1 MEIKTNAHKKRLI
14 KMWLWLVF
22 VAIILIGFVSTL
34 LILNYGDRAG
44 IVYTFGIMLILCC
57 VGFFPYI
64 IFMTKF
70 LELLSTQKVFF
81 SEKYLLFYFTRR
93 DGGPEGF
100 GEQHFYDLKKEVSK
114 VKKNRLFISVKGV
127 FQTKTEG
134 FPTLEMQ
141 NPDDEASKL
150 TFDEQVGLI
159 YFEDSYL
166 KKKTLRILRVF
177 DKDEEELLL
186 KLISE
191 EKVEIPEENT
201 EDIPEEVE
209 EIPEEKTEETT
220 ENKEETADVN

>member
-1 MEIKTNAHKKRLI
+1 MEIKTNPRKKRILKI
-14 KMWLWLVF
+14 WLWLVF
-22 VAIILIGFVSTL
+22 TALLSITFVSTL
-34 LILNYGDRAG
+34 LILNYGENPAV
-44 IVYTFGIMLILCC
+44 VYVFGILALLSSLA
-57 VGFFPYI
+57 FFPYI
-64 IFMTKF
+64 IFMTKL

-100 GEQHFYDLKKEVSK
+100 GEQHFYDLKKQASK
-114 VKKNRLFISVKGV
+114 IKKNRIFISVKGV

-141 NPDDEASKL
+141 NPDDEPSKL

-166 KKKTLRILRVF
+166 KNKTLRILRVF
-177 DKDEEELLL
+177 NKDDEELLL

-191 EKVEIPEENT
+191 EKEIIEEA
-201 EDIPEEVE
+201 EESQQE
-209 EIPEEKTEETT
+209 EIEETT
-220 ENKEETADVN
+220 ENKQETAEVQ

>member
-1 MEIKTNAHKKRLI
+1 MEIKTNPHKIRLI

-22 VAIILIGFVSTL
+22 VAIILVGFVSTL
-34 LILNYGDRAG
+34 LILNYGDKAG
-44 IVYTFGIMLILCC
+44 IVYTFGVLLILCC

-100 GEQHFYDLKKEVSK
+100 GEQHFYDLKKDVSK
-114 VKKNRLFISVKGV
+114 IKKNRLFISVKGT

-177 DKDEEELLL
+177 DKEEEELLL
-186 KLISE
+186 KLISKE
-191 EKVEIPEENT
+191 EK
-201 EDIPEEVE
+201 E
-209 EIPEEKTEETT
+209 EIPEEATEIPEEIQEETT